1 MAVSDEPPRARSE
14 ALAAPAW
21 DWGQVRRVLVLRL
34 RSIGDTVLS
43 TPALHCLRRFLPT
56 ARIDVVLEDW
66 VAPLLAGSPD
76 VDEVLCLPKRGLAG
90 RARLVR
96 LLRQRRYDVAVNLH
110 GGTTATLLAFA
121 AGVPRRIGYR
131 RYQYSALLT
140 HRLPPSTQLWNQPE
154 VHSVEEQLALLGGVG
169 VPVTDRPRTR
179 LAVSETAGAAVL
191 RRLAGSGLTPESRI
205 AVLHPGASLATKRWP
220 AAGFGEVALHLRDQG
235 FFPVAVVGA
244 GEESVREALIAA
256 VPPGALVVL
265 ADLDLAEVV
274 ALAALGKVFVGNDSG
289 VAHIAAAVGTPAV
302 VIFTSSNVL
311 HWRPWASAPSE
322 VVRRP
327 VPCAPCPGY
336 TCGGPVHL
344 ACVAGVSPQAVMAAT
359 KRVLGR
365 STEEA

>member
-1 MAVSDEPPRARSE
+1 
-14 ALAAPAW
+14 
-21 DWGQVRRVLVLRL
+21 VRRVLVLRL

-66 VAPLLAGSPD
+66 VAPLLAGSSD
-76 VDEVLCLPKRGLAG
+76 VDDVLSLPRRGLAG

-140 HRLPPSTQLWNQPE
+140 HRLRPSTQLWNQAE

-179 LAVSETAGAAVL
+179 LAVSEAARAVVL
-191 RRLAGSGLTPESRI
+191 RRLAAAGLAPESRI
-205 AVLHPGASLATKRWP
+205 AVLHPGGSLATKRWP

-235 FFPVAVVGA
+235 LTPVAVVGA
-244 GEESVREALIAA
+244 GEESVRDSLVSA

-265 ADLDLAEVV
+265 GALALSEVV
-274 ALAALGKVFVGNDSG
+274 ALAALGKLFVGNDSG

-302 VIFTSSNVL
+302 VIFTSSNIV

-322 VVRRP
+322 VVRRA

-344 ACVAGVSPQAVMAAT
+344 ACVAGVAPQAVIAAAQ
-359 KRVLGR
+359 RVLGH
-365 STEEA
+365 TTAEA